1 MTRAR
6 EAVSSMGNTYHVAA
20 ERLVQAVRPSVTI
33 ARQKIRDAPNQTRGA
48 LGPITPRLLTPLGHG
63 YCSGHELRDWLC
75 CGWSPASAWSRHTR
89 ADSDGGWA
97 RVWLRSWVSALSSVG
112 IGLSTITLLAMPP
125 LAQAKRRVGSAL
137 GSPATISE
145 SRQTMLCA
153 YLFRGAVDRFAGER
167 DRGLVV
173 GGSPRRAHD
182 RRGRCARGARGL
194 EGRELRLLLGRRCEA
209 TA

>member
-1 MTRAR
+1 
-6 EAVSSMGNTYHVAA
+6 MGNTYHVAA

-97 RVWLRSWVSALSSVG
+97 RVWLRSWVSALSWVG

-153 YLFRGAVDRFAGER
+153 YLSAALLIGLLANAIAGWWWADPLVALMIGAVA
-167 DRGLVV
+167 
-173 GGSPRRAHD
+173 
-182 RRGRCARGARGL
+182 AR
-194 EGRELRLLLGRRCEA
+194 EGREAWKGESCGCC
-209 TA
+209 